1 MNIRPSILAIAAA
14 LVGTLTLGGALPIQ
28 AQDSKPQQQAPPTQ
42 QQLELSQRQLE
53 SFAAAVLQIHE
64 IRSKWQPLMQ
74 GADNTEKA
82 KELQTQATA
91 EMVSAVEA
99 KGLTVETYNAIAT
112 AARDN
117 PELATRITKLIEQA
131 R

>member
-1 MNIRPSILAIAAA
+1 MNIRPSLLALAAA
-14 LVGTLTLGGALPIQ
+14 LVGALTLGGALPVQ
-28 AQDSKPQQQAPPTQ
+28 AQDSKPQQKPPAT

-53 SFAAAVLQIHE
+53 SFAAAVLQVHE

-74 GADNTEKA
+74 GADSAEKA

-91 EMVSAVEA
+91 EMISAVEA

-117 PELATRITKLIEQA
+117 PDLASRITKLIDQT